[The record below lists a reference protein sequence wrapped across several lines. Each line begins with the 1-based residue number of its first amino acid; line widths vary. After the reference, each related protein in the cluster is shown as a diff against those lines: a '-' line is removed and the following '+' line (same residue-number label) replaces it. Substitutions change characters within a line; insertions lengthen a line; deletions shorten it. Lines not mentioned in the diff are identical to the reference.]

1 MHGKTREL
9 PYAAVSEQ
17 RFRFLTYFIKVLMN
31 KKTTLTL
38 LCLTFTLL
46 LSACAGTKL
55 MQAPDT
61 ARGDKLKSEYMV
73 GSWCTDWELTTAKN
87 EEAGQGLPT
96 KLKDLNWRF
105 KEDGTWQV
113 NSFGWLYESAGKWYL
128 KASER
133 QTLAIQRENEKP
145 VEFQASFKGGDMYLE
160 RKDGKFVVLSDC

>member
-1 MHGKTREL
+1 
-9 PYAAVSEQ
+9 
-17 RFRFLTYFIKVLMN
+17 MN
-31 KKTTLTL
+31 KKISRTL

-73 GSWCTDWELTTAKN
+73 GGWCTDWELTTAKN

-105 KEDGTWQV
+105 KEGGSWQV

-128 KASER
+128 KPEAR
-133 QTLAIQRENEKP
+133 QTLAVQRENENP
-145 VEFQASFKGGDMYLE
+145 VEYQASFKNGSMYLE
-160 RKDGKFVVLSDC
+160 RGDGKFVVLSDC

>member
-17 RFRFLTYFIKVLMN
+17 RFRFLTYFSKVLMN

>member
-1 MHGKTREL
+1 
-9 PYAAVSEQ
+9 
-17 RFRFLTYFIKVLMN
+17 MN
-31 KKTTLTL
+31 KKLSLTL
-38 LCLTFTLL
+38 LTLTFTLL
-46 LSACAGTKL
+46 LSACAGNKL

-96 KLKDLNWRF
+96 KLKDLNWSF

-113 NSFGWLYESAGKWYL
+113 NSFGWVYENAGKWHL
-128 KASER
+128 KADER
-133 QTLAIQRENEKP
+133 QTLVVQRENGQP
-145 VEFQASFKGGDMYLE
+145 VNYQASFKDGDMYLE